1 VSTRGTYVASI
12 GVHRRGGAAKI
23 AAVSAL
29 LLIALNATAQLAS
42 DRVPHERVLPIDE
55 EIRHQLETSRF
66 RFGIFRLQPT
76 ISVKDFGYDNN
87 VFGTTDAVEPVSDWH
102 ASVAGGTSFI
112 VPGGTKLY
120 FRGMLIPEYTYYQK
134 LAARRS
140 WGGEYGASLL
150 GLFNRMTVEAGV
162 HSLTQFQSV
171 NSEIE
176 RPALGTRADLPVNLE
191 IEILRR
197 LSLFGTA
204 EGEHQRYDVDVDP
217 SLRSLERNET
227 LGRGG
232 IRYHLTSYFDISA
245 AAEKTT
251 TKFLINDTRNNE
263 SNAFI
268 AGLHYDRP
276 RSYINLSIGT
286 REGKGAG
293 PGINTFPEYSETT
306 GSYYAFHELSSGITL
321 DVYGRRGVE
330 YSLTVQNPYFFETR
344 NGAGI
349 VLPVGHRLALRAFGE
364 MGPNSYPIPV
374 NGVKRTD
381 DVTTWGGGF
390 SMRLY
395 RSLVL
400 STIASNTNY
409 DSTLDSNN
417 RSVFRVTTVVTA
429 STGFFR

>member
-1 VSTRGTYVASI
+1 V
-12 GVHRRGGAAKI
+12 KI
-23 AAVSAL
+23 AAVFSL
-29 LLIALNATAQLAS
+29 LLLAANANAQLAS
-42 DRVPHERVLPIDE
+42 DRVPHERVLPISE
-55 EIRHQLETSRF
+55 EIRHQLESSRF
-66 RFGIFRLQPT
+66 RFGVFRLQPT
-76 ISVKDFGYDNN
+76 IGIKDLGYDNN
-87 VFGTTDAVEPVSDWH
+87 VFGTTDSVDPVADWH
-102 ASVAGGTSFI
+102 ASVAAGTSFI
-112 VPGGTKLY
+112 VPGGTKMYL
-120 FRGMLIPEYTYYQK
+120 RGMLIPEYTYYQK
-134 LAARRS
+134 LASRRS

-162 HSLTQFQSV
+162 HSLTQLQSV

-176 RPALGTRADLPVNLE
+176 RPALGTRTDLPVNLE
-191 IEILRR
+191 IEIFRR
-197 LSLFGTA
+197 LSVFGTGQA
-204 EGEHQRYDVDVDP
+204 EHQRYDLNVDP
-217 SLRSLERNET
+217 TLRTLERNET

-232 IRYHLTSYFDISA
+232 LRYHFTSYFDISA

-251 TKFLINDTRNNE
+251 TKFLVNDTRNNE

-268 AGLHYDRP
+268 VGVHYDRP
-276 RSYINLSIGT
+276 RSYINLSIGQ

-293 PGINTFPEYSETT
+293 SESGVSTFPRFSETT

-321 DVYGRRGVE
+321 DVYGARGVE
-330 YSLTVQNPYFFETR
+330 YSLTVQNPYFIDTR

-349 VLPVGHRLALRAFGE
+349 TLPVGHRVALRAFGE

-395 RSLVL
+395 RNFVL
-400 STIASNTNY
+400 STIASNTKY
-409 DSTLDSNN
+409 DSTIDLNN
-417 RSVFRVTTVVTA
+417 RSVFRVTTIVTA